1 MEKSFV
7 FVRSIYYYALCK
19 YIVVSKISL
28 SDINNYDFIMQ
39 RPTQEFYDRMVIE
52 SSRSCWPHI
61 SRINAH
67 CNVEL
72 TLDEYVI
79 VHRLIKLAYIAL
91 LIIYIDVCKS

>member
-1 MEKSFV
+1 MPWRNHLSLFGAFTTMLYV
-7 FVRSIYYYALCK
+7 SI
-19 YIVVSKISL
+19 SKTSQ
-28 SDINNYDFIMQ
+28 SDINNYDYFIVQ

-91 LIIYIDVCKS
+91 LIVYVDVCKS